1 MERKNGN
8 AVNLETKLFVPFTE
22 IKANSD
28 GTIEGYASRFGQ
40 VDQGGDMVAQ
50 GAYAASLAKGI
61 RVKMLWQHDPCQPIG
76 VWDDVH
82 EDTTGLWVKGRILS
96 AVERGAEAIALLNA
110 GAIDGMSIGY
120 RTIDAAQATV
130 DGQVVRELKQLDLWE
145 VSIVTFPM
153 QTTATIR
160 SRKAEDWQDPRFVE
174 TYLRDGGCSNAVAKA
189 IASKGVKASQ
199 REVGPD
205 PKAQLSAMETAIRNA
220 FAN

>member
-8 AVNLETKLFVPFTE
+8 QISLETKLFVPFSE
-22 IKANSD
+22 LKANID
-28 GTIEGYASRFGQ
+28 GSIEGYASRFGQ
-40 VDQGGDMVAQ
+40 VDQGGDMVMQ
-50 GAYAASLAKGI
+50 GAYAASLLTGKKI
-61 RVKMLWQHDPCQPIG
+61 KMLWQHDPCQPIG

-96 AVERGAEAIALLNA
+96 AVERGAEAIALLSA

-160 SRKAEDWQDPRFVE
+160 SRKAEDWDDPRFVE
-174 TYLRDGGCSNAVAKA
+174 NYLREGGCTNSRAKG
-189 IASKGVKASQ
+189 ITSKGVKASQ
-199 REVGPD
+199 RDVGHIAPD
-205 PKAQLSAMETAIRNA
+205 QAAAFAASIANA